1 VLNVDYAAVDS
12 TWYRLIPSRFPP
24 VSLYERVA
32 PEEAWPVVHSVEDLT
47 NPRAQARKLL
57 TGTAQVDEA
66 SPKLQNWN
74 HAPFTYLSP
83 EGTWL
88 LSPLFGA
95 MELCDCLQ
103 TALAMSVRKRELFL
117 SRTAEPPMD
126 LDMRVLGTRVK
137 GRLADL
143 RQLDLAL
150 TQTARWRIGEEL
162 LNAGADGALFNCPV
176 RPAGSCVAIFTGD
189 VLERSVQA
197 EHFRLVWD
205 GRRIKSVYSFDKGEN
220 FRADD
225 LFKAA
230 VMKAA

>member
-1 VLNVDYAAVDS
+1 MNVDYVAVDS
-12 TWYRLIPSRFPP
+12 SWYRLIPSRFPP

-32 PEEAWPVVHSVEDLT
+32 SEEVWPIVHSVEDLT
-47 NPRAQARKLL
+47 NPRAQARRLL
-57 TGTAQVDEA
+57 TGAAQIDEA

-74 HAPFTYLSP
+74 HAPFTYLNP

-117 SRTAEPPMD
+117 SRTDELPLY
-126 LDMRVLGTRVK
+126 LDMRVLCTRVK
-137 GRLADL
+137 GRFADL
-143 RQLDLAL
+143 RRLDPTL
-150 TQTARWRIGEEL
+150 TQTARWQIGEQL
-162 LNAGADGALFNCPV
+162 LNAGGNGALFSCPV
-176 RPAGSCVAIFTGD
+176 RAAGTCIAIFNGE

-197 EHFRLVWD
+197 EHFRFVWD
-205 GRRIKSVYSFDKGEN
+205 GQRVKSVYSFDKGEN

-225 LFKAA
+225 LFKDA

>member
-1 VLNVDYAAVDS
+1 MLSVDYVMVDS

-24 VSLYERVA
+24 ISLYERVA
-32 PEEAWPVVHSVEDLT
+32 REEVWPVVTSVEDLT
-47 NPRAQARKLL
+47 NPRAQVRRLL
-57 TGTAQVDEA
+57 TGAAQVDEA

-74 HAPFTYLSP
+74 HAPFTYLNP

-117 SRTAEPPMD
+117 SRTEEPPID

-137 GRLADL
+137 GRFADL
-143 RQLDLAL
+143 RALDPNL
-150 TQTARWRIGEEL
+150 TQPARWEVGEEL
-162 LNAGADGALFNCPV
+162 LNAGASGALFKCPD
-176 RPAGSCVAIFTGD
+176 RPAGTCVAIFNGD
-189 VLERSVQA
+189 VLARSVQA
-197 EHFRLVWD
+197 EHFRFVWD
-205 GRRIKSVYSFDKGEN
+205 GHRIKSVYSFDKGEN

-225 LFKAA
+225 LFKETA
-230 VMKAA
+230 MKAA

>member
-1 VLNVDYAAVDS
+1 MEFDCVTVDG

-32 PEEAWPVVHSVEDLT
+32 PEEAWPVVHSVEELT
-47 NPRAQARKLL
+47 NPRAQVRRLL
-57 TGTAQVDEA
+57 TGTAHTDEA

-74 HAPFTYLSP
+74 HAPFTYLNP

-88 LSPLFGA
+88 LNPLFGA

-117 SRTAEPPMD
+117 SRTNEPPLD
-126 LDMRVLGTRVK
+126 LDMRVLCTRVK
-137 GRLADL
+137 GTFADL
-143 RQLDLAL
+143 RSLDPSL
-150 TQTARWRIGEEL
+150 TQKARWQIGEEL
-162 LNAGADGALFNCPV
+162 LNVGANGGQFRCPFRRAGTCL
-176 RPAGSCVAIFTGD
+176 AIFNGD

-197 EHFRLVWD
+197 EHFRFVWD
-205 GRRIKSVYSFDKGEN
+205 GQRVRSVYSFDKGEN

-225 LFKAA
+225 LFKDAG
-230 VMKAA
+230 MKAA